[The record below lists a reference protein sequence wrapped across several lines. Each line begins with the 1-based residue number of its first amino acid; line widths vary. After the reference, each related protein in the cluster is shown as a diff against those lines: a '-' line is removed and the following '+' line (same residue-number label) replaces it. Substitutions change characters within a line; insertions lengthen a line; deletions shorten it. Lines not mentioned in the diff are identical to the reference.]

1 MEIKEI
7 KTLVEGEFKNL
18 SGQVTDK
25 LTAQKDAIVKE
36 IEQKGFTSKEDVET
50 LIKGKADELEA
61 AIMQVK
67 KSALASKTQKMT
79 FGQLIGKALKD
90 SKDELNG
97 VKAGKRDSVI
107 KLKAA
112 APEDFDEVV
121 FDNSNTPS
129 PYAEATTD
137 RTRGMYQYPFEPLW
151 LRNVL
156 PNSTTTGSVIHFL
169 KEDWDAANTTG
180 AAVWDGSGIIDDLGN
195 KPGVNFNFELATATV
210 DWIAGITRVKREMLD
225 DIAWLRSYITRQ
237 LTVGRRG
244 LFVAENT
251 LIKSALDSNS
261 TSYDGTNTIPV
272 EMIYDAAF
280 GQLRDNYYNPNVILM
295 NHRDVVNLIALNKA
309 NGSGEYDLP
318 LGTVAIV
325 GGQLILGGVPVIGVP
340 NVASGTAYVVDRNAT
355 EFISRMSPEIRFFE
369 EDRDN
374 VPKNLIT
381 VRAEER
387 VAAIVYDD
395 KAVVK
400 VEFDEQE
407 DPGEGGGGTG

>member
-1 MEIKEI
+1 
-7 KTLVEGEFKNL
+7 
-18 SGQVTDK
+18 
-25 LTAQKDAIVKE
+25 
-36 IEQKGFTSKEDVET
+36 
-50 LIKGKADELEA
+50 
-61 AIMQVK
+61 
-67 KSALASKTQKMT
+67 MT
-79 FGQLIGKALKD
+79 I
-90 SKDELNG
+90 
-97 VKAGKRDSVI
+97 
-107 KLKAA
+107 
-112 APEDFDEVV
+112 
-121 FDNSNTPS
+121 
-129 PYAEATTD
+129 
-137 RTRGMYQYPFEPLW
+137 W
-151 LRNVL
+151 
-156 PNSTTTGSVIHFL
+156 
-169 KEDWDAANTTG
+169 
-180 AAVWDGSGIIDDLGN
+180 GN

-225 DIAWLRSYITRQ
+225 DVAWLRSYITRQ

-261 TSYDGTNTIPV
+261 TAYDGTNTVPV

-295 NHRDVVNLIALNKA
+295 NHRDVINLIALNKA

-400 VEFDEQE
+400 VEFDQE
-407 DPGEGGGGTG
+407 GDPGDGGDGTG

>member
-18 SGQVTDK
+18 SGQVNDK

-36 IEQKGFTSKEDVET
+36 FEEKGFTSKADVEA
-50 LIKGKADELEA
+50 LIKTKADELEA
-61 AIMQVK
+61 ALMQVK
-67 KSALASKTQKMT
+67 KSAMKANEQKMT
-79 FGQLIGKALKD
+79 FGQLLGKALKEN
-90 SKDELNG
+90 KDALNG
-97 VKAGKRDSVI
+97 VKSGNRDSVI
-107 KLKAA
+107 QLKAA
-112 APEDFDEVV
+112 APEDFDEIV

-129 PYAEATTD
+129 PYGEVTTD
-137 RTRGMYQYPFEPLW
+137 RTRGMYQYPYEPLW

-156 PNSTTTGSVIHFL
+156 PNSTTNGSVIHFL
-169 KEDWDAANTTG
+169 KEDWDVSNTTG

-195 KPGVNFNFELATATV
+195 KPGVNFNFELETATV
-210 DWIAGITRVKREMLD
+210 DWIAGISRVKREMLD
-225 DIAWLRSYITRQ
+225 DIPWLRSYLTRQ

-251 LIKSALDSNS
+251 LILGELNANS
-261 TSYDGTNTIPV
+261 VNYDGANDIPV

-309 NGSGEYDLP
+309 QDSGVYNLP
-318 LGTVAIV
+318 AGTVAII
-325 GGQLILGGVPVIGVP
+325 GGQLLLGGVPVIGVP
-340 NVASGTAYVVDRNAT
+340 NIVAGTAYVIDRNAT
-355 EFISRMSPEIRFFE
+355 EFVSRMNPEIRFFE

-387 VAAIVYDD
+387 VAAIVYDN

-400 VEFDEQE
+400 VEFDQE
-407 DPGEGGGGTG
+407 VDPGDGGDN